1 MRHACQSPGSAAP
14 PANESAAEDKEQAA
28 AEAFSAKELEPEV
41 SLRSAADI
49 LPETLLT
56 GPYHTVRNE
65 VVARGFVHYY
75 VIESHYGEFLAAG
88 DDEVRQRIRE
98 VSAIADLRRLS
109 KSEIITDSA
118 TDATVRSYVAAKE
131 VIDRPWETAKGI
143 PSGLER

>member
-1 MRHACQSPGSAAP
+1 MFESHQYITDQIPCWFVPRGIRAGFGRAGALVLLLSVIGCQSPGSATP
-14 PANESAAEDKEQAA
+14 QANESAAEDKEQAA

-75 VIESHYGEFLAAG
+75 VIESPYGEFLAAG
-88 DDEVRQRIRE
+88 DDEVR
-98 VSAIADLRRLS
+98 
-109 KSEIITDSA
+109 K
-118 TDATVRSYVAAKE
+118 
-131 VIDRPWETAKGI
+131 
-143 PSGLER
+143 